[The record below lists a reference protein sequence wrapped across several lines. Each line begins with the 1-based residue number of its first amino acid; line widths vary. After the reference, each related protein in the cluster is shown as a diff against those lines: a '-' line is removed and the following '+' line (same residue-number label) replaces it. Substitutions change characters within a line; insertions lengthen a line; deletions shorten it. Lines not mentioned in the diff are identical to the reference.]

1 MNAKFKFNGEQ
12 WDFEK
17 DAAAVTYGDG
27 TLKTALDK
35 LTNVSDFG
43 KKLLAA
49 DEAEFKR
56 LLNISTET
64 FWDECQNRFI
74 SNNGATT
81 STAQGKWG
89 TKSLRCTSKKSV
101 FSQDYIEFG
110 GNPFTIAFWVR
121 LDSSVAENAWIFRA
135 IGTKRSF
142 GIQKVTASSNIAFA
156 YGTTSAT
163 TQENCGGYT
172 AATWLHIEIG
182 YSGGTLYYFL
192 DGSFRGWTSLT
203 VAREARRLYF
213 GPAACYIDEFRL
225 VDGRCFHT
233 SKFTPPTSAYPKTA
247 DNKVLLHFND

>member
-64 FWDECQNRFI
+64 FWDEGQNRFI
-74 SNNGATT
+74 SNNNAKT
-81 STAQGKWG
+81 STAQKKFG
-89 TKSLRCTSKKSV
+89 TKSLRCTSEKSV

-142 GIQKVTASSNIAFA
+142 GLQKTTAADNMYFK

-163 TQENCGGYT
+163 TGTSGGGYS
-172 AATWLHIEIG
+172 AATWIHIEIG
-182 YSGGTLYYFL
+182 YNSGKIYCFVGGASPDL
-192 DGSFRGWTSLT
+192 TSLT

-213 GPAACYIDEFRL
+213 GPAACYIDDFRL
-225 VDGRCFHT
+225 IDGRCLHT
-233 SKFTPPTSAYPKTA
+233 AKFSVPTSAYNKTA
-247 DNKVLLHFND
+247 DTKVLLHFED